1 MQTACMYEVTKQG
14 LLNFA
19 KKVFILTKRVKE
31 IKKIIEI
38 SKKNGFARFVKQNI
52 CTMYI
57 CSVVNLAT

>member
-31 IKKIIEI
+31 KKEIKIFIEN
-38 SKKNGFARFVKQNI
+38 KKNGFARFVKQNI
-52 CTMYI
+52 CTY
-57 CSVVNLAT
+57 VAWLT